1 MHPDGNHTRCEVRE
15 STYRW
20 KKVAWGGQPS
30 DSVCGFLLLSQA
42 PGVLASLGSSL
53 LLTSCHIHL
62 KDCSRHDGMARSAS
76 LTLSQCEQ
84 GMEGALWSSLLST
97 AWLIPPV
104 YARMFVCLW
113 RPKESLGCHP
123 QVCHPQVCHRPTVRL
138 GLSLDLNSPIR
149 LERLAS
155 EPQGVS
161 CLSLPNAGITRVYHH
176 IQH

>member
-20 KKVAWGGQPS
+20 KKGAWSGQPS

-62 KDCSRHDGMARSAS
+62 KDCSRHDGMACSAS

-104 YARMFVCLW
+104 YAHMFVCLCAHLHIHVSVEAKGKP
-113 RPKESLGCHP
+113 RVSSSGVSSPHCKTGSL
-123 QVCHPQVCHRPTVRL
+123 L
-138 GLSLDLNSPIR
+138 GLELTN
-149 LERLAS
+149 
-155 EPQGVS
+155 
-161 CLSLPNAGITRVYHH
+161 
-176 IQH
+176 